1 MTHYHH
7 THITTPTLTHALV
20 CKHLELSLS
29 PCTGSERREPHT
41 LAHAY
46 TQLFTFGHENNLS
59 LTAPASG
66 VQTFSVK
73 SKEGGKKGATKD
85 ATIGVTRDGLMLLD
99 PVTGP

>member
-7 THITTPTLTHALV
+7 THITTPTLLT
-20 CKHLELSLS
+20 
-29 PCTGSERREPHT
+29 P
-41 LAHAY
+41 Y
-46 TQLFTFGHENNLS
+46 TCSRIHTFGHENNLS

-99 PVTGP
+99 PITGP